1 MDETKVSKILA
12 QIGEGDSEAV
22 EMLLPIVY
30 AELKKLAGGHLKRER
45 KNHTLQA
52 TALVHEVYLKM
63 ADQDRTQWKNR
74 AHFLAVASQAMRR
87 ILVDYAR
94 GRVAQKRGGDV
105 PDIPLDEAIILQ
117 AAPANMDLLAL
128 DQSLTRLEKIQP
140 EKAAV
145 VEMRFFGGLKEA
157 EIAEVLGV
165 TPRTVIRYWKYA
177 QAWLYR
183 DLRVD
188 LPEK

>member
-94 GRVAQKRGGDV
+94 VRAAQKRGGDA

-128 DQSLTRLEKIQP
+128 DQSLTRLEKTQP

-188 LPEK
+188 PEK

>member
-1 MDETKVSKILA
+1 
-12 QIGEGDSEAV
+12 
-22 EMLLPIVY
+22 
-30 AELKKLAGGHLKRER
+30 
-45 KNHTLQA
+45 
-52 TALVHEVYLKM
+52 
-63 ADQDRTQWKNR
+63 
-74 AHFLAVASQAMRR
+74 MRR

-94 GRVAQKRGGDV
+94 GRAAQKRGGDA

-128 DQSLTRLEKIQP
+128 DQSLTRLEKTQP

-188 LPEK
+188 PEK